1 MLGATPSFT
10 QMSTGGANPQGILE
24 DISTRSLKTVRI
36 GELAGKLAT
45 GTGNVFTGYGAAA
58 AGASIN
64 NSVLVGFESGRFA
77 SSLSSATFVGA
88 FTGARADRSHE
99 TTLVGYAA
107 GELMK
112 DCTQCV
118 GVGAYT
124 LREATALQT
133 TAVGCRAL
141 ERSLD
146 ADYNVGVGAE
156 CMQNNRSGSFNTAV
170 GFQAMRAAFTSSECV
185 MIGAY
190 AGYSNALGT
199 GITAVGYRSCEFME
213 DGAYSVAVGAY
224 SLQNSSFTSNT
235 VAIGPFAGKT
245 AAAENAVL
253 IGTNVASDATS
264 IVGSVIVGESA
275 GSHHEGS
282 NTVIIGARTARNVQG
297 DDSVIIGADAL
308 TGGGLDIIA
317 NSTIAIGSN
326 VAPSLRSSE
335 NSVLIGPGAD
345 SFRSSLTLGIAIG
358 TVETTTNDKSISI
371 GGNIE
376 NARISSVLIGNQ
388 LSSDA
393 DNSVLLGKGITVS
406 SVIFFKN
413 PLVFPYVK
421 AVARD
426 AYNKIGAS
434 NINYTNILKSPDG
447 IDTYLVAS
455 AGYLTTPIANS
466 SSIFMDLLP
475 NPITSYDLRTHAPNL
490 NYALVNGATFL
501 ITNTP
506 ANPSASNI
514 WATTSDSSLSAFT
527 LGLSSSSITT
537 FADAYQ
543 EDHSFTITQLPT
555 TTTVNIT
562 NFDKSSI
569 VVPVFAPKR
578 AIYAKATSEQAQVPI
593 PITSINTPMTLSP
606 SFSNPS
612 ASFAIEQIMPTNI
625 SKCNIVFEP
634 VLQPTYG
641 MLSNVAS
648 RFPTYTM
655 PIESVFATTDAFQV
669 RPVQV
674 MKETYTETQHSLK
687 HFDASN
693 IYSVSVS
700 DSRLFL
706 PNALPASNII
716 NLSTNVIT
724 YGPVPTSVPS
734 GEQLCVRLTEIPQA
748 SQWVTAENTVY
759 SSNDVLTMI
768 TSNIDA
774 YPDAQNATYFA
785 TAKTAIDTAVQNIK
799 PVLAQP
805 QLSTQFDSLLA
816 NLKTLSNYMPVNVV
830 PNYQTA
836 YTSATQNTQNIINW
850 GVGSST
856 YDSLWASLNT
866 QSQYIISNIR
876 QERAEVN
883 TINSLLTS
891 LTSPI
896 QTSKLAIE
904 SFVSTSTPLF
914 NTLNTNLQTLS
925 TYIGSSQ
932 TANYNAAL
940 ARISQESSKI
950 LSNGTE
956 TTNYN
961 TRWASIQSDKDFILS
976 IIILPD
982 PPQLATIQST
992 LLQINTTVGTAKT
1005 NIQSFTTS
1013 ATPILNNL
1021 IADANSLS
1029 NVILQPSKPAYN
1041 SAIDRITQYSTRL
1054 LNDGKETTNYTV
1066 LKDAI
1071 ATDAQLIISYIT
1083 MPDPPEVA
1091 IIHTSLSNIEA
1102 SASTF
1107 RAAANTFTTSIAP
1120 LFSSLITDLRTL
1132 SNITPTTHAT
1142 AYTTALNAV
1151 IQDTSAVQNGGI
1163 NTTQID
1169 ALITSIQNNTQIILS
1184 NVVLPVLEPPEIARI
1199 AVTLSNIDGAVAA
1212 YKQEVTS
1219 IGTTETL
1226 QEAADSFSTN
1236 ITPLFSS
1243 LITDLQTLSNITP
1256 SSNES
1261 AYTTALTAVLQDTSS
1276 VINGGIN
1283 TTQLDTL
1290 IANIQSNTQII
1301 LSNVEPQAIEPP
1313 EIARV
1318 AITLNDIDSAVA
1330 TYKQQKTALQ
1340 AAANSFTTTI
1350 NPLFSSLITDLQT
1363 LSNITPT
1370 THASAYSTALAAVIS
1385 DTSAVSNG
1393 GIDTTQMDTLITNIH
1408 SNTQIILSNVVFPVL
1423 EPLEIARI
1431 SITLNSVNTS
1441 IASFKTQITTYLQVV
1456 NPLFINLSSKLTSLS
1471 TYIPTL
1477 NQASYTALMNTVQLR
1492 ITAFKNWNLASFDS
1506 VSMFESLSSSSQAI
1520 INLVYI
1526 PNPQAATDI
1535 TSALSQ
1541 LSSYVSTALANA
1553 QTYVST
1559 VTSLLNTLISNV
1571 TALSPIILA
1580 NKVTEYNEAVA
1591 FINDDKVQL
1600 LNKNIGLTNYDSI
1613 YSSLVSQTNFILSI
1627 YRVPDPSQV
1636 GIISTTS
1643 TSIASQIATA
1653 LTKMDTYITTAT
1665 PLFTQLRTNLV
1676 SLSDVIPTDKTTLY
1690 NTAITAVTQDT
1701 TSILN
1706 RNIGSTNYDPLFNTI
1721 KTNSQYVTSIIRIPD
1736 PVQVA
1741 AINTILS
1748 NANTAIF
1755 ATYGIAPIGNNLVL
1769 LYNAVRTT
1777 PPSIASTS
1785 RTFFSQSPTNT
1796 HGKTAA
1802 AAYDLWW
1809 TKYTIPRAFI
1819 ALPTPLQPSSYL
1831 QAVSPSTVI
1840 ENTSIKIK
1848 IPDVLTSSV
1857 TTTSVSDSL
1866 TIRVNAAQ
1874 PLIHPNWDL
1883 SSNMTHDVSQNKQL
1897 FALDVATM
1905 SILIPPQYG
1914 TLIKA
1919 TTSPTLS
1926 LSNYEYTPS
1935 HPFYTDDTTL
1945 LVTNT
1950 FGSSQVINV
1959 GFTRPNISPIYT
1971 QTIHAPWKASTET
1984 KTWGKYTSNI
1994 VSQNI
1999 TTLSNL
2005 QIYNGSETNE
2015 ISPDVGTII
2024 YPTQSNYFP
2033 TTYNPTIGLS
2043 TYTSNVTK
2051 SRIITKQQNYNNF
2064 QNQNQLNVTF
2074 TYTYSNIV
2082 YGFNNNILSTNKIV
2096 SPSTQFTIY
2105 TPLEPPNVNEQKY
2118 TIDSN
2123 ELLLVREYRKQSFDS
2138 YTDSVIGETL
2148 AFSVSNWFDGNAP
2161 TYLYSCNIYTESP
2174 NITTVT
2180 YQVETPI
2187 GSSVASQL
2195 ERNLISTSNI
2205 IQTIP
2210 TAAVRPHQLATSGP
2224 SSSIF
2229 SANADLYKTG
2239 IGKVNQFTAL
2249 DVLNNTIFVPVSSVA
2264 NDYIITANNATA
2276 TLSVKGYS
2284 IGSSVK
2290 VIDTT
2295 QYEFI
2300 LDPTIYKVSLASL
2313 LSSSSTY
2320 VLQADDGYIDGQT
2333 FIPNS
2338 PLYGSERTLTY
2349 FTANTTQVVGNI
2361 RTLKY
2366 TVLSRH
2372 HPNGQALN
2380 TGVAFIQTRL
2390 LSPRIFTPPTA
2401 VVTFKGFSSAGW
2413 TLKNNATQ
2421 ATAVTGTSISIS
2433 DVQVNR
2439 WTIHPPTGVV
2449 ANGTTVQLTYS
2460 NDLSSVVNSYPV
2472 KTYNKDD
2479 FPFVQAANDSIWQV
2493 RRIGPSPALPVSQ
2506 LIGALWSEIN
2516 RVGLAQSDVFIE
2528 LMEPLIHAF
2537 LYDSR
2542 EPNRQQ
2548 WRFTLA
2554 SMYGGYITVI
2564 PKTPNAFRNE
2574 SVKLRILYDGRP
2586 SPIYTIQFQPLW
2598 SIFSEITTTEIS
2610 VTSVPTADIP
2620 LSPSLVELGY
2630 KWELTEGNALRLA
2643 STQVNLLSIGPYSR
2657 TQMYI
2662 PKAPVQ
2668 SPSILANSVITITID
2683 QADRNIFDYS
2693 TIYPYISYNAS
2704 VPLIFYLTKRPLNG
2718 IVTIN
2723 GESAT
2728 RWLPTNGSFVYQH
2741 NGSLTFTD
2749 TFELSVASNPFDVSA
2764 TMLTINITIQAI
2776 PYVTILKQDKLFAS
2790 DLSELSILRTFE
2802 KTADAETLFQVIS
2815 TNGYLHVTASNYLIP
2830 TSNTYSISANTTA
2843 PIKYTINPLIALSE
2857 NPPISVTFTVN
2868 ASSTYHVNPL
2878 VAYPAYASLFAYTM
2892 SATLNHHTS
2901 INAFQDREQP
2911 SQNQGFVYSI
2921 DSKDIGAKNL
2931 VDRSVGIYLEYQPN
2945 YLINYSS
2952 NALAFNQISRIKSCR
2967 YVFEGLTSGD
2977 DGPLFRFDVTHKATT
2992 ASVQFT
2998 MKDQVYNLSN
3008 IDIDTPTDVYNSLY
3022 FVSNEEN
3029 DDGSRSVAFYLGFSF
3044 ENTQNVNANRNVL
3057 SLLKVPPI
3065 KLDTMTSLQF
3075 RYDLQD
3081 SANFIGSS
3089 NIVIPSGPLKVSYS
3103 LSNYATTLLLRNF
3116 QVLINTNTLSEIN
3129 GGEELYD
3136 PYKYNVVIGN
3146 ALAVRGVDNICI
3158 GSTFTTSGQ
3167 NSIILGNNI
3176 GVANNEQINEIYESI
3191 VIGSES
3197 FANAF
3202 VRDVIAIGK
3211 NIYNDLIDV
3220 ELERVADFLSFK
3232 PIMIGNDIT
3241 KNMLDFHVNVGN
3253 VFLCTAQISKQIY
3266 LGIGNE
3272 AIGIGYTSNQGFT
3285 SAALNVNGAT
3295 ATTSITLAAGSGTLG
3310 YHGYSYTGQL
3320 GDIVRYGANNILS
3333 ATTLRN
3339 DTLTLGV
3346 WSGSDTVSQLVTT
3359 GRSRIYVTGVV
3370 AAGDLLASY
3379 GPGAPEGTA
3388 MAQTGT
3394 MAQARMSYT
3403 VAKALETVNV
3413 ALGSR
3418 VLIDCFVL
3426 SG

>member
-245 AAAENAVL
+245 AEAENAVL

-264 IVGSVIVGESA
+264 IFGSVIVGESA

-282 NTVIIGARTARNVQG
+282 NAVILGAHCAQHMQG
-297 DDSVIIGADAL
+297 NDSVIIGANAL
-308 TGGGLDIIA
+308 TGGGNDIVA
-317 NSTIAIGSN
+317 NATVAIGTN
-326 VAPSLRSSE
+326 IAPSLINSE

-345 SFRSSLTLGIAIG
+345 SFRASLTRGIAIG
-358 TVETTTNDKSISI
+358 TMETTTNDDSISI
-371 GGNIE
+371 GSKIE
-376 NARISSVLIGNQ
+376 NARISSVLIGND
-388 LSSDA
+388 LSSDS
-393 DNSVLLGKGITVS
+393 DNSILLGKDIAVS

-413 PLVFPYVK
+413 PLVFPYVR

-434 NINYTNILKSPDG
+434 NINYTNILKSPDER
-447 IDTYLVAS
+447 DTYLVAA

-466 SSIFMDLLP
+466 SSIFMNLLP
-475 NPITSYDLRTHAPNL
+475 NPITSYDLRTHAPNP
-490 NYALVNGATFL
+490 NYALVPGVTYL
-501 ITNTP
+501 TP
-506 ANPSASNI
+506 VNPSTSNI
-514 WATTSDSSLSAFT
+514 WATTVDSSLSAFT
-527 LGLSSSSITT
+527 LGLSTAAIAT

-555 TTTVNIT
+555 LTTVNVT
-562 NFDKSSI
+562 NFDETAI
-569 VVPVFAPKR
+569 LVPVFAPKK
-578 AIYAKATSEQAQVPI
+578 AIYPKATLQDVNVPI
-593 PITSINTPMTLSP
+593 SVTSINTPITLSP
-606 SFSNPS
+606 SFTHPS
-612 ASFAIEQIMPTNI
+612 PSSAIEQIMPRDV

-641 MLSNVAS
+641 MLSNIAS
-648 RFPTYTM
+648 RFPTYTL
-655 PIESVFATTDAFQV
+655 PIESVFATSDAFQV
-669 RPVQV
+669 RPIQV

-716 NLSTNVIT
+716 NISTNLIT

-734 GEQLCVRLTEIPQA
+734 GEQLCVRLTEIPPA

-759 SSNDVLTMI
+759 SSNDVFTMI
-768 TSNIDA
+768 ASNIDA
-774 YPDAQNATYFA
+774 YPDSQNASYFA
-785 TAKTAIDTAVQNIK
+785 SGMTAIDTAVQNIK

-805 QLSTQFDSLLA
+805 QLGAPFDSLLE

-932 TANYNAAL
+932 TTNYNAAV

-992 LLQINTTVGTAKT
+992 LPQISTAVGTAKT
-1005 NIQSFTTS
+1005 NIQSFITS
-1013 ATPILNNL
+1013 ATPLLNNL

-1029 NVILQPSKPAYN
+1029 NVILQPSQPAYN

-1054 LNDGKETTNYTV
+1054 LNDGKETTNYTD

-1071 ATDAQLIISYIT
+1071 ATDTELIISYIT

-1102 SASTF
+1102 SVSTF

-1132 SNITPTTHAT
+1132 SNITPTSNAT

-1151 IQDTSAVQNGGI
+1151 IQDTSALQNGGI

-1169 ALITSIQNNTQIILS
+1169 ALITNIHSNTQIILS
-1184 NVVLPVLEPPEIARI
+1184 NVVFPVLEPPEIARI

-1226 QEAADSFSTN
+1226 QEAADAFSTN

-1261 AYTTALTAVLQDTSS
+1261 AYTTALNAVVQDTSS
-1276 VINGGIN
+1276 VTNGGIN

-1290 IANIQSNTQII
+1290 IANIHSNTQII

-1318 AITLNDIDSAVA
+1318 AITLNDIDGAVA
-1330 TYKQQKTALQ
+1330 SYKQQKTAIEANETALQ
-1340 AAANSFTTTI
+1340 AAATTFGTNI

-1370 THASAYSTALAAVIS
+1370 THASAYSTALAAVVS

-1393 GIDTTQMDTLITNIH
+1393 GIDTTQLDTLITNIH

-1423 EPLEIARI
+1423 EPPEIARI
-1431 SITLNSVNTS
+1431 SSTLNSVNTS

-1456 NPLFINLSSKLTSLS
+1456 NPLFTNLTGKLTSLS

-1477 NQASYTALMNTVQLR
+1477 NQASYTALMNTIQLR
-1492 ITAFKNWNLASFDS
+1492 ITAFQNWNLASFDS
-1506 VSMFESLSSSSQAI
+1506 VAMFESLSSTSQAI

-1526 PNPQAATDI
+1526 PNPQAATDMM
-1535 TSALSQ
+1535 SALSQ

-1553 QTYVST
+1553 QAYVST
-1559 VTSLLNTLISNV
+1559 VTSLLNTLISNLS
-1571 TALSPIILA
+1571 ALSPIILA
-1580 NKVTEYNEAVA
+1580 NKVTEYNEALA

-1600 LNKNIGLTNYDSI
+1600 LNTNIGLTHYDSI

-1643 TSIASQIATA
+1643 TSIASHIATA
-1653 LTKMDTYITTAT
+1653 LTKMETYITTAT

-1690 NTAITAVTQDT
+1690 NTAIAAVTQDT

-1755 ATYGIAPIGNNLVL
+1755 STYGIAPIGNNLVL
-1769 LYNAVRTT
+1769 IYNAVRTT
-1777 PPSIASTS
+1777 PPSSASSS

-1819 ALPTPLQPSSYL
+1819 ALPTPLQPSSYI

-1866 TIRVNAAQ
+1866 TIRVNAAH

-1883 SSNMTHDVSQNKQL
+1883 SSNWTHDISQSRQL
-1897 FALDVATM
+1897 FTLDVATM

-1914 TLIKA
+1914 SLIKA

-2005 QIYNGSETNE
+2005 QIFNGSETNE

-2033 TTYNPTIGLS
+2033 TTYDPTIGLS

-2051 SRIITKQQNYNNF
+2051 SRIITKQQNYYNF

-2118 TIDSN
+2118 TIESN

-2138 YTDSVIGETL
+2138 YTDSLIGETL
-2148 AFSVSNWFDGNAP
+2148 EFSVSNWFDGSAP
-2161 TYLYSCNIYTESP
+2161 THLYSCNIFTESP
-2174 NITTVT
+2174 NITTVS

-2205 IQTIP
+2205 IQTIA

-2229 SANADLYKTG
+2229 SVNADLYKMG

-2249 DVLNNTIFVPVSSVA
+2249 DVLNNTIFVPVSSEA

-2290 VIDTT
+2290 TIDTT
-2295 QYEFI
+2295 KYEFS
-2300 LDPTIYKVSLASL
+2300 LDPTIYKVSLSSL
-2313 LSSSSTY
+2313 LSSSTY

-2338 PLYGSERTLTY
+2338 PLSGSERTLTY

-2361 RTLKY
+2361 RTAKY

-2380 TGVAFIQTRL
+2380 TGVSFIQTSL
-2390 LSPRIFTPPTA
+2390 LSPRSFRPPTA

-2421 ATAVTGTSISIS
+2421 ATALTGTSISIS
-2433 DVQVNR
+2433 DVQANR

-2472 KTYNKDD
+2472 KTYIKDD
-2479 FPFVQAANDSIWQV
+2479 FPFVQAANESILQV

-2506 LIGALWSEIN
+2506 LIGALWSDIN

-2554 SMYGGYITVI
+2554 SMYGGYITAI
-2564 PKTPNAFRNE
+2564 PKTPLAFRNE
-2574 SVKLRILYDGRP
+2574 SVKMRILYNGRP
-2586 SPIYTIQFQPLW
+2586 SPVYTIQFQPLW
-2598 SIFSEITTTEIS
+2598 SIFPEITTTEIS
-2610 VTSVPTADIP
+2610 VTSVPTTDIS

-2630 KWELTEGNALRLA
+2630 IWEATGNELRLA
-2643 STQVNLLSIGPYSR
+2643 STQANMLPIGPYAR

-2683 QADRNIFDYS
+2683 QADRHVFDYS
-2693 TIYPYISYNAS
+2693 IINSYISFNAA
-2704 VPLIFYLTKRPLNG
+2704 VPLVFYLTTQPQNG
-2718 IVTIN
+2718 ILTIN
-2723 GESAT
+2723 GVSAT
-2728 RWLPTNGSFVYQH
+2728 RFLPTDGSFIYQH
-2741 NGSLTFTD
+2741 NGSLTSTD
-2749 TFELSVASNPFDVSA
+2749 SFELRVASNPFDVSA
-2764 TMLTINITIQAI
+2764 TMLRIDVTIRAI

-2790 DLSELSILRTFE
+2790 DLSELGILRSFE
-2802 KTADAETLFQVIS
+2802 NEEDEDKLFEVVS
-2815 TNGYLHVTASNYLIP
+2815 PNGYLHITASNYMVP
-2830 TSNTYSISANTTA
+2830 TSTTYSISQNTTA
-2843 PIKYTINPLIALSE
+2843 PIEYTIDPRIALSE
-2857 NPPISVTFTVN
+2857 NPPVSVTFTVN
-2868 ASSTYHVNPL
+2868 ASSTFHVNPL

-2901 INAFQDREQP
+2901 INAFQDRVQP
-2911 SQNQGFVYSI
+2911 SQNQGFIYSI
-2921 DSKDIGAKNL
+2921 DSKDIGASNL

-2952 NALAFNQISRIKSCR
+2952 NALALNQMSRIKSCR
-2967 YVFEGLTSGD
+2967 YIFEGLSS
-2977 DGPLFRFDVTHKATT
+2977 DGPLFRFDVTHKSSTAT
-2992 ASVQFT
+2992 VQFT
-2998 MKDQVYNLSN
+2998 TNDTVYNLSN
-3008 IDIDTPTDVYNSLY
+3008 IEIDTPTDVYNSLY
-3022 FVSNEEN
+3022 FVSNESDEN
-3029 DDGSRSVAFYLGFSF
+3029 GIRSAAFYLGFSF

-3057 SLLKVPPI
+3057 SLLNVPPI
-3065 KLDTMTSLQF
+3065 KLDTMTSLRF
-3075 RYDLQD
+3075 SYDLQD
-3081 SANFIGSS
+3081 PANFIGSS
-3089 NIVIPSGPLKVSYS
+3089 NIVVPSGPLLVSYS

-3116 QVLINTNTLSEIN
+3116 QILINTNTLSEIN
-3129 GGEELYD
+3129 GGQELYD

-3146 ALAVRGVDNICI
+3146 ALSVRGVDNICI

-3310 YHGYSYTGQL
+3310 YHGYTYVGQL
-3320 GDIVRYGANNILS
+3320 GDVVRYGANNILS
-3333 ATTLRN
+3333 ATSSRN
-3339 DTLTLGV
+3339 DTLTIGV

-3413 ALGSR
+3413 AIGSR
-3418 VLIDCFVL
+3418 VLIECFVL